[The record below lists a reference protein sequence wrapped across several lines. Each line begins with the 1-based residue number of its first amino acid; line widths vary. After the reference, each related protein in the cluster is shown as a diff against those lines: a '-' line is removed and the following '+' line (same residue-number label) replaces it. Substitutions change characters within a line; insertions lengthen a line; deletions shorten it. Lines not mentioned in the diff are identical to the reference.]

1 MTSINTNVSA
11 QLTANAL
18 TQNNR
23 AMSQTMERLSTGS
36 RINSAADDAA
46 GLAIVSK
53 MDAQVTGLNQAVRN
67 ANDAISMIQTA
78 DGAAV
83 EIDSMLQ
90 RMREIS
96 VSSSNGTNTTADL
109 TNMNKEFAN
118 LATEIQRVVDTTQ
131 FNNTN
136 ILDGSVGT
144 NGVVS
149 FNIGANASQT
159 VDVDFAN
166 FALGSSTATSDEQ
179 TIALTLGEI
188 QAVPTGSG
196 IQLSEAD
203 GSTIIIDD
211 NAIIA
216 AQLITGGV
224 GTNLQD
230 TDFATFIQAANTQ
243 MAANTSMNQMTFA
256 VGSADISI
264 LGTRANEGVG
274 GLTSM
279 VQKVTATGVESVISA
294 NASVGD
300 TVGSAAVRGTQSLN
314 ITLAEIQA
322 VPGNSETIVTD
333 SEGATFNITDAH
345 LQTAGATTGHSD
357 ATSAHY
363 VAALNTRAA
372 ASTSFEGVT
381 FAIGDLDNTI
391 TAIQD
396 VAGTGSIVSV
406 NQRAAGTAA
415 APGSGLEATLGTIT
429 QNAVG
434 KIAGDADVM
443 AADISDFLVA
453 GTQAQATTTLDELD
467 AAIAGLASQRA
478 EFGSWV
484 NRLEHTVDNLTNVSQ
499 NTSASRSRIEDAD
512 YAVETSELARTQ
524 IISQAA
530 TAMLSQANQQAQ
542 SVLALLK

>member
-149 FNIGANASQT
+149 FNIGANASQA

-179 TIALTLGEI
+179 TIALTLLEI
-188 QAVPTGSG
+188 RAVPTGSE

-211 NAIIA
+211 AAIVA
-216 AQLITGGV
+216 AQALTGGV
-224 GTNLQD
+224 GTDLQD

-279 VQKVTATGVESVISA
+279 VQKVTLTGVETAISA

-314 ITLAEIQA
+314 ITLADINT
-322 VPGNSETIVTD
+322 VPGGSETIVTD
-333 SEGATFNITDAH
+333 SQGATFNITDAH
-345 LQTAGATTGHSD
+345 LVTAGATTGHSD

-363 VAALNTRAA
+363 MAALNTRAA

-381 FAIGDLDNTI
+381 FAIGDLDDTI

-406 NQRAAGTAA
+406 NQRI
-415 APGSGLEATLGTIT
+415 GSGLETTLGTLT

-434 KIAGDADVM
+434 KVAGDADVM

>member
-149 FNIGANASQT
+149 FNIGANASQA

-179 TIALTLGEI
+179 TIALTLLEI
-188 QAVPTGSG
+188 RAVPTGSE

-211 NAIIA
+211 AAIVA
-216 AQLITGGV
+216 AQALTGGV

-279 VQKVTATGVESVISA
+279 VQKVTATGVETVISA

-314 ITLAEIQA
+314 ITLADINT
-322 VPGNSETIVTD
+322 VPGGSETIVTD
-333 SEGATFNITDAH
+333 SQGATFNITDAH
-345 LQTAGATTGHSD
+345 LVTAGATTGHSD

-363 VAALNTRAA
+363 MAALNTRAA

-381 FAIGDLDNTI
+381 FAIGDLDDTI

-406 NQRAAGTAA
+406 NQRTGA
-415 APGSGLEATLGTIT
+415 GLEATLGTLT

-434 KIAGDADVM
+434 KVAGDADVM

>member
-149 FNIGANASQT
+149 FNIGANASQA

-179 TIALTLGEI
+179 TIALTLLEI
-188 QAVPTGSG
+188 RAVPTGSE

-211 NAIIA
+211 AAIVA
-216 AQLITGGV
+216 AQALTGGV

-279 VQKVTATGVESVISA
+279 VQKVTLTGVETAISA

-314 ITLAEIQA
+314 ITLADINT
-322 VPGNSETIVTD
+322 VPGGSETIVTD
-333 SEGATFNITDAH
+333 SQGATFNITDAH
-345 LQTAGATTGHSD
+345 LVTAGATTGHSD

-363 VAALNTRAA
+363 MAALNTRAA

-381 FAIGDLDNTI
+381 FAIGDLDDTI

-406 NQRAAGTAA
+406 NQRTGA
-415 APGSGLEATLGTIT
+415 GLEATLGTLT

-434 KIAGDADVM
+434 KVAGDADVM